1 MRKNHNLNSA
11 GAQTCKRLL
20 LFVMIAVISFCFN
33 TKVKAQ
39 ERDYKAYSIYVYNF
53 IKYIEWPQAS
63 KSGEFVIA
71 VIGDSPITAELK
83 TLAATKKANGQTI
96 VIKKIATISEVGNS
110 QILYISE
117 GKSNV
122 IKEAL
127 EKTKNLPTLVIGE
140 REGLVKKG
148 AGINFVTLEDD
159 TLKFQMNKK
168 AIEEHSLQISTTLI
182 SLAFVEK

>member
-1 MRKNHNLNSA
+1 M
-11 GAQTCKRLL
+11 KRSIQLLFSILL
-20 LFVMIAVISFCFN
+20 LIAGSC
-33 TKVKAQ
+33 TTAKAQ

-63 KSGEFVIA
+63 KNGEFVIA
-71 VIGDSPITAELK
+71 VIGDSPITNELK
-83 TLAATKKANGQTI
+83 VLAASKKANGQTI
-96 VIKKIATISEVGNS
+96 VIRKITTLAELANA
-110 QILYISE
+110 QILYIST
-117 GKSNV
+117 GKSSV

-148 AGINFVTLEDD
+148 AGINFVTLDDD
-159 TLKFQMNKK
+159 TLKFELNKK
-168 AIEEHSLQISTTLI
+168 AIEEHNLQISTTLI